1 MVDYD
6 AVVLRLVPRVHV
18 PSGEAIGV
26 ALHAR
31 RAGFL
36 GLAWVASPEA
46 TARRWGCDA
55 DLLARYQRG
64 LQRVCE
70 GGVGGGPIG
79 RLPPS
84 ERFHWLAATRSTVLQ
99 PGRVHT
105 GQCASPED
113 ALARVAASLGPG
125 REKR

>member
-6 AVVLRLVPRVHV
+6 AVVIRLVPRVHV

-36 GLAWVASPEA
+36 GLAWVADSESVA
-46 TARRWGCDA
+46 ARWGCDA
-55 DLLARYQRG
+55 GLLARYQRG
-64 LQRVCE
+64 LQLVCE
-70 GGVGGGPIG
+70 GGAGGGPIG

-99 PGRVHT
+99 PGHVHT
-105 GQCASPED
+105 GRCAHPGE
-113 ALARVAASLGPG
+113 ALARIASSLDP
-125 REKR
+125 EKR